1 VPDAATGNALVI
13 KPRISRFDIKKHEE
27 HAFEQRE
34 KIPGWRLAD
43 KSRRVLAD
51 TSHQL
56 DEALPDVDTDDSD
69 ILLPWANEFA
79 ALSAAGIAIRT
90 GGALLAQVSC
100 GYVVE
105 AGASLRRVIEARL
118 NVSALLADP
127 MGGYGLRF
135 LEGHPSKLATLTKH
149 HGSREEIAALSQL
162 NHADSST
169 LNLFW
174 DQGLERQRGAITY
187 GKFHVYPQVVEEQAL
202 SLLYVASKEFV
213 GIAQAVCTVF
223 GAELEVTPWVRQ
235 ELRRLDDLVEHEAAG
250 DSA

>member
-1 VPDAATGNALVI
+1 MPEATEGEARSI
-13 KPRISRFDIKKHEE
+13 KPRISRFDIKSHEE
-27 HAFEQRE
+27 HAFGQRE
-34 KIPGWRLAD
+34 SIPGWRLAD

-56 DEALPDVDTDDSD
+56 DGRLPDIDADSPED
-69 ILLPWANEFA
+69 LQPSANEFA
-79 ALSAAGIAIRT
+79 AVSAAGIAIRS

-105 AGASLRRVIEARL
+105 AAASLRRVIEVRL

-127 MGGYGLRF
+127 SGAYGLKF
-135 LEGHPSKLATLTKH
+135 LEGRPSKLATLSKK
-149 HGSREEIAALSQL
+149 HGSRQEIAALSQL

-169 LNLFW
+169 LGLFW
-174 DQGLERQRGAITY
+174 DPNLERQRGQVTY

-213 GIAQAVCTVF
+213 GIARAVCEVF
-223 GAELEVTPWVRQ
+223 GVEVEVTPWVLR
-235 ELRRLDDLVEHEAAG
+235 ELRRLDELVAQEDGG

>member
-1 VPDAATGNALVI
+1 MPGDIHRDTGTI
-13 KPRISRFDIKKHEE
+13 KPQLARWDLKAHEK

-34 KIPGWRLAD
+34 SIPGWRLAD

-51 TSHQL
+51 ASRQL
-56 DEALPDVDTDDSD
+56 DESLPNISAHGPDD
-69 ILLPWANEFA
+69 LRPWANEFA
-79 ALSAAGIAIRT
+79 AVSAAGIAIRT

-105 AGASLRRVIEARL
+105 AAASLRRIIEVRL
-118 NVSALLADP
+118 NVLALLSDP
-127 MGGYGLRF
+127 SGAYGLRF
-135 LEGHPSKLATLTKH
+135 LEGRPSKLATLSKR
-149 HGSREEIAALSQL
+149 HGNRQEIVALSQL

-169 LNLFW
+169 LDLFW
-174 DQGLERQRGAITY
+174 DKDKETQRGDITY

-213 GIAQAVCTVF
+213 SVGQAICEVF
-223 GAELEVTPWVRQ
+223 GVELEVTPWVQR
-235 ELRRLDDLVEHEAAG
+235 ELSRLNQLAAREKVG